1 MELRQLE
8 YFVAVAET
16 ASFTQAAAALHVAQ
30 PGVSAQVR
38 RLEAELG
45 HELFDRSGRRVRLT
59 AVGEAVLPRARAAL
73 EAVAGVR
80 EAVDEL
86 AGLLRGSV
94 AVGIVPGGP
103 AGFVSDLLGR
113 FNRAHPAVDVTLTE
127 GNSDTLLAR
136 LLDGQIDLAVAALA
150 GPPPAGAEVATLL
163 EEPLVA
169 AVAPGHPLV
178 GRGAIAL
185 VELAGLPLISLP
197 RGSGLRS
204 AFDAGCAAAG
214 MTPRI
219 AFEASDPA
227 VLVQL
232 ARRGLGIAI
241 LPRVVAVA
249 PGSEL
254 HAIAIG
260 TPRLH
265 ARMELAWRAHGP
277 ASPAARALIELAR
290 AAAPAAGAAS
300 AGAPA
305 PGAAQT
311 TRKRQAATDSP
322 ATDHDTA

>member
-45 HELFDRSGRRVRLT
+45 HALFDRSGRQVRLT
-59 AVGEAVLPRARAAL
+59 AVGAAVLPRARAAL

-80 EAVDEL
+80 ETIDEL
-86 AGLLRGSV
+86 AGLLRGCV

-103 AGFVSDLLGR
+103 AGFVSDLLGA
-113 FNRAHPAVDVTLTE
+113 FNRAHPAVEVTLSE
-127 GNSDTLLAR
+127 ANSDGLVAE
-136 LLDGQIDLAVAALA
+136 LLDGRIDLAVAGLA
-150 GPPPAGAEVATLL
+150 SAAPAGVETAVLL

-169 AVAPGHPLV
+169 AVAPGHPLT
-178 GRGAIAL
+178 GRSAIAL

-197 RGSGLRS
+197 RGSGLRG

-219 AFEASDPA
+219 AFEASDPG

-232 ARRGLGIAI
+232 ARRGLGVAI
-241 LPRVVAVA
+241 LPHVVAAA
-249 PGSEL
+249 PESGL

-260 TPRLH
+260 SPRLR
-265 ARMELAWRAHGP
+265 ARMELAWRAQGP

-290 AAAPAAGAAS
+290 A
-300 AGAPA
+300 
-305 PGAAQT
+305 QT
-311 TRKRQAATDSP
+311 TRKRQPATGSP
-322 ATDHDTA
+322 ATDHETA